1 MDFKKIGFKAGIEI
15 HQQLFGEKLF
25 CRCPAI
31 NSTKEPNK
39 SCERKLRAVVGE
51 TGEVDIAAAHETAKA
66 KKFIYVSNSE
76 DSCQYEYDEEPP
88 GNVNQDHLNTAI
100 MVSKLLNAKIVDE
113 IQVMRK
119 IVVDGSNVSGFQR
132 TMLIGYDGFIETDK
146 GKVEIPAILLEEEAA
161 QKLDSGKD
169 YVKYKLDR
177 LGIALLEISTD
188 ASLKDSEHVKE
199 VAAHIGMILRST
211 DKVKR
216 GLGTIRQDVNVS
228 IKGGA
233 RTEVKGFQDLK
244 SIPKVI
250 TKEIERQQK
259 MIKADKKINEEV
271 RKANADFSTT
281 FMRPIPGAARLYPET
296 DCLPVK
302 VTKDMLNVELPK
314 LRTEKTKEIKLK
326 FKTLKDHQ
334 IKHYVENKEEF
345 DLFKQRI
352 TKYNKLTPE
361 FLASSSIDAIKD
373 LKTRK
378 KCDISKITPEDLDE
392 FYDKTNKNK
401 ISKESFEDIMSLKCA
416 DKKIDYSKFKQ
427 ADTGDVEKEIE
438 KIVKSKP
445 GLNAGAYMG
454 LIMAKF
460 KGQVDGQTAMK
471 ILKKFL

>member
-1 MDFKKIGFKAGIEI
+1 MKNLGFKAGLEI
-15 HQQLFGEKLF
+15 HQQLDGKKLF
-25 CRCPAI
+25 CDCPAI
-31 NSTKEPNK
+31 NSTKEPDR

-76 DSCQYEYDEEPP
+76 DTCQYEYDEEPP
-88 GNVNQDHLNTAI
+88 GNVNLYHLKTAI
-100 MVSKLLNAKIVDE
+100 IVSKLLNAKIVDE

-132 TMLIGYDGFIETDK
+132 TMLVGYDGYIETEK
-146 GKVEIPAILLEEEAA
+146 GKVEIPTILLEEEAA
-161 QKLDSGKD
+161 QKLEDGKD
-169 YVKYKLDR
+169 FVKYKLDR

-188 ASLKDSEHVKE
+188 ASLKDPEHVKE

-211 DKVKR
+211 EKVKR

-233 RTEVKGFQDLK
+233 RTEIKGFQDLR

-250 TKEIERQQK
+250 EKEIERQQK
-259 MIKADKKINEEV
+259 LIKSSKKIDEEV

-302 VTKDMLNVELPK
+302 ITENMLDVELPELLDDKVDKISKK
-314 LRTEKTKEIKLK
+314 LKVNEVTAKEIVKK
-326 FKTLKDHQ
+326 GICTD
-334 IKHYVENKEEF
+334 VF
-345 DLFKQRI
+345 D
-352 TKYNKLTPE
+352 KYKNVDNKLVAQV
-361 FLASSSIDAIKD
+361 LIDIPKDIKS
-373 LKTRK
+373 RIN
-378 KCDISKITPEDLDE
+378 CDISKLECNDFEEVLDKL
-392 FYDKTNKNK
+392 DKGN
-401 ISKESFEDIMSLKCA
+401 ISKDSIADIFALKCSG
-416 DKKIDYSKFKQ
+416 KKVDYSNFAK
-427 ADTGDVEKEIE
+427 ADSKELEKEIE

-445 GLNAGAYMG
+445 GLNPGAYMG

-460 KGQVDGQTAMK
+460 KGQVDGKEAMT
-471 ILKKFL
+471 ILKKLL